1 MNNYERTEE
10 WLRACGKEPSAEN
23 LSVQIGC
30 HIEEFC
36 EFLKSLRTDSEGYA
50 KLLDR
55 TRLDLDWFA
64 SKLKRREQ
72 LVYVPIHL
80 RIEALDALCDTEVTG
95 NGIAYLAGFDKQGAD
110 EAVLQS
116 NEAKLIDGK
125 PVLLDG
131 GKIGKPA
138 GWTAPELRGFV

>member
-72 LVYVPIHL
+72 SVYVPIHL

-116 NEAKLIDGK
+116 NEAKLVDGR